1 MGWADEI
8 PGNPVLIGFR
18 PRGFFQT
25 AEGLHRAL
33 VLRGGNAPQGP
44 SLQPHLM
51 ENSLRGT
58 GPSHLQLEGKR
69 VAAFIWEE
77 SGVSS

>member
-8 PGNPVLIGFR
+8 PGNSVLIGFR

-33 VLRGGNAPQGP
+33 VLRGGNA
-44 SLQPHLM
+44 LW
-51 ENSLRGT
+51 
-58 GPSHLQLEGKR
+58 R
-69 VAAFIWEE
+69 V
-77 SGVSS
+77 VSPTASDRE